1 MRISDFKIMTKVDDS
16 FLRVYAIAPYMRGEF
31 PDPCEREHIDKK
43 VREKFPNAHFV
54 EVERESRPIAKDL
67 GEEAL
72 PMAENWVF
80 EWIVADDNQERKE
93 KMTDHIED
101 EPDFPPT
108 QAPRIWEIRDEKTL
122 SAERNA
128 LNEATQSEV
137 QDNSNLSS
145 SQAQELYDLAAEMI
159 RFGNRHWM
167 HDEGQ
172 NVRMF
177 GERIQKILK
186 ITNP

>member
-1 MRISDFKIMTKVDDS
+1 
-16 FLRVYAIAPYMRGEF
+16 
-31 PDPCEREHIDKK
+31 
-43 VREKFPNAHFV
+43 
-54 EVERESRPIAKDL
+54 
-67 GEEAL
+67 
-72 PMAENWVF
+72 
-80 EWIVADDNQERKE
+80 
-93 KMTDHIED
+93 MTDHIEN

-128 LNEATQSEV
+128 LNEATQREV
-137 QDNSNLSS
+137 QDNSHLSH
-145 SQAQELYDLAAEMI
+145 SQAQELSDLADEMI

-177 GERIQKILK
+177 GERIKKILGE
-186 ITNP
+186 NDVVSV